1 MANIV
6 LGSIGSAGFH
16 FDNFENYDFF
26 EFDKY
31 DKLKTYGVDG
41 KDGLRV
47 YADSKNYTEV
57 RGDDLSYVTEHGEI
71 MGLESGT
78 LTSLTQVTSGTKL
91 FVGTG
96 FKITADQFNAIGD
109 GEDISKAVATILS
122 GNDKITGSKFAD
134 TIYGG
139 KGNDTLKG
147 GAGNDVLKGDA
158 GNDTLYG
165 GLGKDVLTG
174 GAGKDT
180 FVFDT
185 KLGATNVDTI
195 TDFSV
200 KDDRIV
206 LDDDIFKKIG
216 KVGDLSAA
224 AFHIGTKAHDA
235 SDRIIYD
242 NKSGKLWYDADG
254 NGKGAAVQFAT
265 LDHGLKLTAAHFDII
280 A

>member
-6 LGSIGSAGFH
+6 LGSIGNAGFH

-31 DKLKTYGVDG
+31 DKLKTFGADG
-41 KDGLRV
+41 ADGLRV
-47 YADSKNYTEV
+47 YADSKNYTQV
-57 RGDDLSYVTEHGEI
+57 DGDHLSYETEHGEI
-71 MGLESGT
+71 MGFESGT
-78 LTSLTQVTSGTKL
+78 LTGLTQVTSGVKL

-96 FKITADQFNAIGD
+96 FKISADLVNEIGAGD
-109 GEDISKAVATILS
+109 DIPAAVAAILS
-122 GNDKITGSKFAD
+122 GNDKITGTKFAD

-139 KGNDTLKG
+139 AGNDTLKG
-147 GAGNDVLKGDA
+147 GAGNDILKGDA

-185 KLGATNVDTI
+185 KLGVSNIDKI

-200 KDDRIV
+200 RDDRIV
-206 LDDDIFKKIG
+206 LDDDIFKKVG
-216 KVGDLSAA
+216 KVGDLADA

-242 NKSGKLWYDADG
+242 NKTGKLWYDVDG
-254 NGKGAAVQFAT
+254 NGSGKAVQFAT
-265 LDHGLKLTAAHFDII
+265 LDQGLKLTADHFDII